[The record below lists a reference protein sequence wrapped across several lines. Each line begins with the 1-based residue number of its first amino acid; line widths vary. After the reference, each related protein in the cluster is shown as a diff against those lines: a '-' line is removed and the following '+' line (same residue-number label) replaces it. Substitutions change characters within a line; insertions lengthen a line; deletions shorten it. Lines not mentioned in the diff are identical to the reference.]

1 MKSLLGLKSDIAN
14 KWYES
19 FCCNVNS
26 LIGDWDQKYGL
37 LCEIANTQNGSRNAN
52 FSTRAV
58 RIILIYITAIP
69 LLTFHPF
76 SASLHWQTSLKR
88 TNVSRRNSFHLI
100 ERGFSS
106 FSVLGLLDLAR
117 VVQIQGLPHQIDKSN
132 SSILAYYLNVQM
144 FCACACNY

>member
-1 MKSLLGLKSDIAN
+1 MRS
-14 KWYES
+14 
-19 FCCNVNS
+19 
-26 LIGDWDQKYGL
+26 
-37 LCEIANTQNGSRNAN
+37 EIRPQIVNTQNGSRNAN

-117 VVQIQGLPHQIDKSN
+117 IVQIQGLPHQGDKSN
-132 SSILAYYLNVQM
+132 SSILAPNAHRSDGQTSQSRNIGNLIKYLVES
-144 FCACACNY
+144 A